1 MSILKVCILQK
12 SWKNQQGAAGIAVS
26 DWNWHSKVTVFHKS
40 LIFIPFK
47 SCMSWKAGNSIAM
60 ISVMSKSAYCSSKS
74 THWHHFCSWL
84 LIQRESFQG
93 VTGRGMF
100 TWHWSYLSLVM
111 LPGHLVIAWTILVWK
126 FYSSSFSEH
135 CTRCSSFPFRQI
147 PRGKKI
153 SCLLKMAVSS
163 R

>member
-60 ISVMSKSAYCSSKS
+60 ISGMSKSAFCSSKS

-93 VTGRGMF
+93 VTGGREGDV
-100 TWHWSYLSLVM
+100 YLTLVLSELSNAPRTSGDSLNH
-111 LPGHLVIAWTILVWK
+111 PGVKILLFK
-126 FYSSSFSEH
+126 L
-135 CTRCSSFPFRQI
+135 FRALYT
-147 PRGKKI
+147 
-153 SCLLKMAVSS
+153 LLFLSVSANS
-163 R
+163 ARKENQLST